1 MIRKTM
7 KISALALGLL
17 GTSAIAGEGASF
29 SAGGSFLMAKPAF
42 GEFGMGAGIHFDL
55 HHPIKG
61 IEGMEWGF
69 RSFLANVTLNKY
81 VNTQV
86 SDGLENTTKDLN
98 REFYYA
104 GVAVGP
110 RFKTEGPLYFLGT
123 AGLLI
128 TANYAADKTYPAA
141 DNVNDREVS
150 SGIGDLS
157 LGGEGSIGVGYRLA
171 NKMTFEFSMIA
182 MGASSENAPGAMMT
196 IGPKLTV
203 GMSL

>member
-1 MIRKTM
+1 MIQKALKTGV
-7 KISALALGLL
+7 LALSLL
-17 GTSAIAGEGASF
+17 TAATFAGEGASF

-42 GEFGMGAGIHFDL
+42 GETGMGAGIHFDL

-69 RSFLANVTLNKY
+69 RSFLANVIMNDF

-86 SDGLENTTKDLN
+86 SNTLENTTKDLD

-104 GVAVGP
+104 GLAIGP
-110 RFKTEGPLYFLGT
+110 RFKTAGPLYFLGT

-128 TANYAADKTYPAA
+128 TANYSADKTYPAA

-157 LGGEGSIGVGYRLA
+157 LGGEGSVGLGYRLA
-171 NKMTFEFSMIA
+171 NKMTFEFSLIA
-182 MGASSENAPGAMMT
+182 MGASSENAPGVMMT
-196 IGPKLTV
+196 VGPKLTV